1 MKRLIILLLL
11 LAIAQSGLSAKP
23 MSSFAGVKLS
33 RLIDGDT
40 FSVDLSCTH
49 DVFCK
54 DISVRVRGI
63 DTPELR
69 SKNPKEREAARKAKQ
84 FTKEFLE
91 AGQVD
96 LLNCSRDK
104 YFRLLCD
111 VTSDGEDLASALF
124 KAGLAKPYFG
134 GKKQKWNF

>member
-1 MKRLIILLLL
+1 MT
-11 LAIAQSGLSAKP
+11 IAQSGLSAKP
-23 MSSFAGVKLS
+23 MSSFAAVKLS

-40 FSVDLSCTH
+40 FSVDLSCAH

-54 DISVRVRGI
+54 DISVRVKNI

-111 VTSDGEDLASALF
+111 VTVEGKDFATAILKTKLAR
-124 KAGLAKPYFG
+124 PYNG

>member
-1 MKRLIILLLL
+1 M
-11 LAIAQSGLSAKP
+11 AIAQSGLSAKP
-23 MSSFAGVKLS
+23 MSSFAAVKLS

-134 GKKQKWNF
+134 GEKQKWNF